1 MADMLVADKPN
12 SIHSVP
18 VSSQLLTK
26 DKGWIR
32 VDEITYQ
39 DEIAQWD
46 NGIITFVNPTNIIL
60 RKSDSDIYT
69 FKNKVGFKMVTTDL
83 HRVLLYNN
91 TTNKY
96 ETMLAKDVPISR
108 NYSIPLAGKYVGKG
122 IPDLS
127 ENLIKLLVAIQADG
141 TLSKDCSAIQFG
153 LYKKR
158 KIERLNSILNSLN
171 LKYIKRYIPI
181 REDQKATLDGY
192 SYRINACDVTVLLRS
207 FLEEDKSFK
216 NILLNMS
223 EDQVNIFLN
232 EIPLWDGTLLDNSTF
247 VLDTTNLKVRD
258 FVQTLLHLNEQ
269 KGFGGSYVKKNKSFN
284 GVSEVDCL
292 IHRVSQSKRNPFVST
307 SSFDIINEYSEE
319 MVGCVSVPSSYIMV
333 KQENNIFISGNCLS
347 SDTELLTETGWV
359 NYKSVSEDTLVCQWS
374 KIDNSLSYVKPEEI
388 IKREYT
394 GNMIHLVGERIDHLV
409 SPEHR
414 IVVYNED
421 VNSYVDVLAKDLH
434 SYSINN
440 PNCFIPASGSNSI
453 NDTLQQV
460 IDYYLTD
467 CREEFEFVNGKAI
480 GYFVG
485 TYDKEL
491 IDQLQE
497 DLFIND
503 CVALINI
510 KDTHRGP
517 LYQTLIPR
525 KPKNLKGHYLHH
537 MSITEVAYELPDKT
551 IWCVSVPS
559 TYIVTRRNNKINISG
574 NCVNARKMGITR
586 DAAKTFAYSILYGAG
601 PPKLAKSLGISL
613 DEAKRLYK
621 AYWDGLPGMV
631 QLKDNVEKF
640 WEKTGKK
647 YIKGIDG
654 RNLIVRSKHS
664 LLNLLFQSAR
674 GLTS

>member
-1 MADMLVADKPN
+1 MLVADKPN

-333 KQENNIFISGNCLS
+333 KQENNIFISGNCLA
-347 SDTELLTETGWV
+347 SDTELLTETGWA
-359 NYKSVSEDTLVCQWS
+359 NYKAVTKDTLVCQWS
-374 KIDNSLSYVKPEEI
+374 KTDNSLSYVKPEEI

-485 TYDKEL
+485 SYDKEL

-537 MSITEVAYELPDKT
+537 MSITEVAYELTEKT

-674 GLTS
+674 GFTS